1 MKKFKTINEFRG
13 VVTDENT
20 VEFCGGEFEFVN
32 TDGLEIDDEVRVAIP
47 FDKIDLTDD
56 EDDGVIGANVTQT
69 FYKGTY
75 YQVQV
80 YTDDDNEFFVDTA
93 DEWDIGDRVGIK
105 IDPKDIVV
113 SRITEAE
120 EKKAEENTETE
131 GSEDE

>member
-1 MKKFKTINEFRG
+1 M
-13 VVTDENT
+13 
-20 VEFCGGEFEFVN
+20 
-32 TDGLEIDDEVRVAIP
+32 RVAIP

-80 YTDDDNEFFVDTA
+80 YTDDDNEFFIDTA

-105 IDPKDIVV
+105 IDPKDIAVT
-113 SRITEAE
+113 RIAQDD
-120 EKKAEENTETE
+120 ETAAT
-131 GSEDE
+131 EDESTVAEGGDNE